1 MLKQAKVFIYGWMK
15 SKKDRLEKEHM
26 TYPKRKFK
34 PPLTIFHNSIYFCY
48 VKRIKKYLYKARD
61 LLTLISNIR

>member
-26 TYPKRKFK
+26 TYLKMESQPS
-34 PPLTIFHNSIYFCY
+34 LTVFHNSIYFCY
-48 VKRIKKYLYKARD
+48 VKRIK
-61 LLTLISNIR
+61 TLI